1 MKPVH
6 AIIALVF
13 AALILLSYLALI
25 ITGDR
30 GFMEMRGMRQKLND
44 LELENKA
51 LEQQNIEMYRK
62 IKRLKDDPAYTES
75 IARQELKMI
84 KKDEL
89 VFEFK
94 TETPNQEDQQKKP
107 PPVKKR

>member
-1 MKPVH
+1 MKSIH
-6 AIIALVF
+6 AKIAF
-13 AALILLSYLALI
+13 AFAVLILLSYLVLI

-30 GFMEMRGMRQKLND
+30 GLMDLRGMRQKLNS
-44 LELENKA
+44 LKMENKN

-84 KKDEL
+84 KKDEI

-94 TETPNQEDQQKKP
+94 TEPSKDEKKDEH
-107 PPVKKR
+107 